1 MNRTQQHS
9 SLPVSE
15 DFTAPITLP
24 RVPGFAEAPYEMLAG
39 KLTRL
44 LARNVPTKKLTMR
57 NTRPLV
63 SFTFDDAA
71 ATACTT
77 GAALLEQLH
86 ARSTFYIS
94 GENCGKPSPTGRLA
108 TAEQLKVLHANGHEI
123 ACHTY
128 SHTPVVGISRQA
140 LAGDL
145 DRNRCFLQG
154 IVGNVPV
161 RNFAYPYGDI
171 SFAAK
176 RYLGERYD
184 SCRATTPGVNADVA
198 DLGVLKCNALEQAS
212 IGRQGISHLI
222 TETVRRNGW
231 LVFASHDVNDAPS
244 RYGIRPD
251 LLTFALRSALAAGCR
266 LVTVAQALRILRGEE
281 PDGEA
286 A

>member
-24 RVPGFAEAPYEMLAG
+24 RVRGFAEAPYEMLAG

-86 ARSTFYIS
+86 ARSTFYVS

-108 TAEQLKVLHANGHEI
+108 TAEQLKTLHANGHEI

-128 SHTPVVGISRQA
+128 SHTPVVGISRQE

-184 SCRATTPGVNADVA
+184 SCRATIPGVNADVA

-231 LVFASHDVNDAPS
+231 LLFASHDVNDAPS
-244 RYGIRPD
+244 PYGIRPD

>member
-24 RVPGFAEAPYEMLAG
+24 LVPGFAEAPYQMLAG

-71 ATACTT
+71 ATACTI
-77 GAALLEQLH
+77 GAGLLEQIH
-86 ARSTFYIS
+86 ARGTFYIS
-94 GENCGKPSPTGRLA
+94 GEKCGKPSPTGRLA
-108 TAEQLKVLHANGHEI
+108 TIEQLKALHGKGHEI
-123 ACHTY
+123 ACHTF
-128 SHTPVVGISRQA
+128 SHMPVVGISRQA
-140 LAGDL
+140 LASDL
-145 DRNRCFLQG
+145 DRNRFFLQG
-154 IVGNVPV
+154 VLGNSPV
-161 RNFAYPYGDI
+161 SNFAYPYGDI
-171 SFAAK
+171 SFATK
-176 RYLGERYD
+176 RYLGVRYD

-198 DLGVLKCNALEQAS
+198 DLGVLKSNALEQS
-212 IGRQGISHLI
+212 STDRHGVSHLI

-231 LVFASHDVNDAPS
+231 LLFASHDVNDTPS
-244 RYGIRPD
+244 QYGVRPE